1 MKFSSNQYEKLCK
14 ACNDILLDS
23 KENLIRQSIPWLHVL
38 NEHPTA
44 LKKYNQLWLKENS
57 FKDISKFFIFFLLS
71 LLKKEQKKEIDFLRK
86 SSSNAN
92 TLIISH
98 LINKSHLKEEDDF
111 YFGDLTRKLE
121 EQNLNSIRFLINH
134 TSTSSK
140 DLLKSENFSSLNPST
155 YFFLDSLSKKTILKI
170 FKDLFLESIKLRKDS
185 IKEKDIFKKKVL
197 KHASYQALT
206 ISSFKSC
213 IYFFE
218 LYEILDK
225 LKPRFVLTTF
235 EGHVREKLTFFCSKL
250 FSKKIISIGYQ
261 HTILFPK
268 QNSIKNYV
276 SKKFI
281 PDMIFTPGEINKK
294 ILKKQLPN
302 IYDIK
307 IENVG
312 TFKTIQ
318 KKAKITKT
326 SAEKYCLILP
336 DGNIED
342 IKNFSYLVE
351 KINIPEKKFLVRLHP
366 NYSLDV
372 LQNKYKLFLRY
383 PKNVEFSK
391 EKDLMLDL
399 EKSTYAIYRGSG
411 AVIYAL
417 QNGLKPIYFEVN
429 KELPL
434 DPLIDFRE
442 NITKVS
448 NSDQLNKAFKNFE
461 GIYPNI
467 EDENSNK
474 LKELGLKYFE
484 PINYSKIINF
494 LKTNL

>member
-1 MKFSSNQYEKLCK
+1 M
-14 ACNDILLDS
+14 
-23 KENLIRQSIPWLHVL
+23 
-38 NEHPTA
+38 
-44 LKKYNQLWLKENS
+44 
-57 FKDISKFFIFFLLS
+57 
-71 LLKKEQKKEIDFLRK
+71 
-86 SSSNAN
+86 
-92 TLIISH
+92 
-98 LINKSHLKEEDDF
+98 
-111 YFGDLTRKLE
+111 LE
-121 EQNLNSIRFLINH
+121 
-134 TSTSSK
+134 
-140 DLLKSENFSSLNPST
+140 P
-155 YFFLDSLSKKTILKI
+155 
-170 FKDLFLESIKLRKDS
+170 
-185 IKEKDIFKKKVL
+185 
-197 KHASYQALT
+197 
-206 ISSFKSC
+206 
-213 IYFFE
+213 
-218 LYEILDK
+218 
-225 LKPRFVLTTF
+225 
-235 EGHVREKLTFFCSKL
+235 SKL
-250 FSKKIISIGYQ
+250 F
-261 HTILFPK
+261 
-268 QNSIKNYV
+268 
-276 SKKFI
+276 
-281 PDMIFTPGEINKK
+281 
-294 ILKKQLPN
+294 
-302 IYDIK
+302 
-307 IENVG
+307 
-312 TFKTIQ
+312 